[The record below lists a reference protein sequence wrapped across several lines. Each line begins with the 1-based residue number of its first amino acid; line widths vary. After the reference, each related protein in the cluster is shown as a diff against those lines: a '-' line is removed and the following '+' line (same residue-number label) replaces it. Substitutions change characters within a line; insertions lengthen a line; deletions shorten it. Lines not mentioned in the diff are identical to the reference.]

1 MKLLKEISSF
11 VGELKENYMISNIIK
26 NIPEFVDKVSD
37 FVTKNTITEISEK
50 ILSAT
55 ESEVMRNKKKEVLDF
70 IIKIWDDCPNPLKVK
85 LAILL
90 YSSYIVTNSL
100 YMFIVANGLI
110 ITTRFTDKEFDKKIR
125 SYLA

>member
-1 MKLLKEISSF
+1 MKLVKEISSF
-11 VGELKENYMISNIIK
+11 VGELKDNYLISNVIK

-37 FVTKNTITEISEK
+37 FINKNTLTDISEQ
-50 ILSAT
+50 ILSKT
-55 ESEVMRNKKKEVLDF
+55 EGEGMKKKKKEVLDF

-90 YSSYIVTNSL
+90 YSSYIITNSL
-100 YMFIVANGLI
+100 YMFIVANSLI
-110 ITTRFTDKEFDKKIR
+110 ISTRFTDKEFDKKIR